1 MSCST
6 SLDIKQ
12 ARFSQYKK
20 LQTSKNIHV
29 NGFYVELIL
38 NLDVIA
44 IWRAGARRSLGAA
57 ISLRVRD
64 LLATN

>member
-1 MSCST
+1 M
-6 SLDIKQ
+6 
-12 ARFSQYKK
+12 
-20 LQTSKNIHV
+20 

-44 IWRAGARRSLGAA
+44 IWRAGITVQTGAA

-64 LLATN
+64 LLGSN